1 MAKTKEKKPKGEI
14 TMKVYDDFSTEF
26 VLDGDDQWLAAGLA
40 SGLEDARFY
49 KIVGVA
55 IQTALYLTDLEEEKA
70 SKKAAKK
77 DAAPKKKA
85 ADKKK

>member
-1 MAKTKEKKPKGEI
+1 MAKTKEKKPKGHI
-14 TMKVYDDFSTEF
+14 IMKVYDDFNTEF
-26 VLDGDDQWLAAGLA
+26 ELDGDDAWLAAGLA

-49 KIVGVA
+49 RIVGVA

-77 DAAPKKKA
+77 DAPKKKA
-85 ADKKK
+85 APKKK